1 MSGTGPQPRPGTFL
15 SSDYLVFSVGM
26 NPRQRR
32 GLLLLVLAGLGLLA
46 VFVLVASY
54 VADVRTEVD
63 PKIKLLAL
71 SKPVKAYESVP
82 DDAVTTITM
91 PKRWAPR
98 TALRDRSKLVGKVA
112 GTDLSKDSLLQD
124 DMLVFP
130 PDLAPGQREVAILVD
145 AETGV
150 AGKIGP
156 NSTVDIV
163 ATYEG
168 NEQAGIAPKSTVVVP
183 AARIIEVG
191 QPKLK
196 GGRGVQEEDADP
208 KQVVP
213 VTFALTPLQ
222 QLKVTEAES
231 FAQEVRLARRR
242 PNETTPLKK
251 NEQTYTRP
259 ELR

>member
-1 MSGTGPQPRPGTFL
+1 
-15 SSDYLVFSVGM
+15 M

-71 SKPVKAYESVP
+71 SKPVKAYESIP
-82 DDAVTTITM
+82 DDAVTTVTM

-98 TALRDRSKLVGKVA
+98 TALRDRSRLVGQVA
-112 GTDLSKDSLLQD
+112 GADFTKDSLLQEG
-124 DMLVFP
+124 MLIP
-130 PDLAPGQREVAILVD
+130 PPELAPGQREVAILVD

-156 NSTVDIV
+156 GDFVDIV
-163 ATYEG
+163 GTFAG
-168 NEQAGIAPKSTVVVP
+168 NDQRGLPAKSDVVVP
-183 AARIIEVG
+183 HARVLEIG
-191 QPKLK
+191 QPKLE
-196 GGRGVQEEDADP
+196 GGRGVQQQAEADP

-213 VTFALTPLQ
+213 VTFALTPSQ
-222 QLKVTEAES
+222 QLRVTYAES
-231 FAQEVRLARRR
+231 FAQETRLALLR
-242 PNETTPLKK
+242 PGETTPLKK
-251 NEQTYTRP
+251 NELTYSRP
-259 ELR
+259 DAR

>member
-1 MSGTGPQPRPGTFL
+1 MSGTGPQPGVGTFL
-15 SSDYLVFSVGM
+15 CAILRVFSVAM

-32 GLLLLVLAGLGLLA
+32 GLLLLVLSGLGLLA

-63 PKIKLLAL
+63 PKIELLAL
-71 SKPVKAYESVP
+71 AKPVKAYESIP
-82 DDAVTTITM
+82 DDAITTITM
-91 PKRWAPR
+91 PKRWAPPS
-98 TALRDRSKLVGKVA
+98 ALRNRSKLVGKVA
-112 GTDLSKDSLLQD
+112 GTDLTKDSLLQD
-124 DMLVFP
+124 DMLIFP

-156 NSTVDIV
+156 NSMVDIV
-163 ATYEG
+163 ATYAG

-196 GGRGVQEEDADP
+196 GGRGVQEAEADP
-208 KQVVP
+208 TQVVP
-213 VTFALTPLQ
+213 VTFALTPKE

-231 FAQEVRLARRR
+231 FAQEVRLALLR

-251 NEQTYTRP
+251 GEKTYVRP

>member
-1 MSGTGPQPRPGTFL
+1 
-15 SSDYLVFSVGM
+15 M

-32 GLLLLVLAGLGLLA
+32 GLLLLVLSGLGLLA
-46 VFVLVASY
+46 VFVLIASY

-63 PKIKLLAL
+63 PEIELLAL

-91 PKRWAPR
+91 PRRWAPA

-112 GTDLSKDSLLQD
+112 GTDLTKDSLLQEG
-124 DMLVFP
+124 MLIFP
-130 PDLAPGQREVAILVD
+130 PELAPGQREVAILVD

-150 AGKIGP
+150 AGKLGP
-156 NSTVDIV
+156 NAIVDIV
-163 ATYEG
+163 ATYQGDSER
-168 NEQAGIAPKSTVVVP
+168 GIAPKSTVVVP
-183 AARIIEVG
+183 SARIIEVG
-191 QPKLK
+191 QSKLE
-196 GGRGVQEEDADP
+196 GGRGVREADADP

-213 VTFALTPLQ
+213 ITFALTPRQ
-222 QLKVTEAES
+222 QLRVTEAES
-231 FAQEVRLARRR
+231 FAQEVRLALLR

-251 NEQTYTRP
+251 NERTYTRP